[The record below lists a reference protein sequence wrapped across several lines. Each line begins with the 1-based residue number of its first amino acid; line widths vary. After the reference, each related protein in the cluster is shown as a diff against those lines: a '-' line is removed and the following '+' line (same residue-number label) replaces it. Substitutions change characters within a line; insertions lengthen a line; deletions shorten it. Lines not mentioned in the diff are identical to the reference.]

1 MCNSS
6 QQRTINRRAP
16 PQILG
21 VLPGQPVELRVA
33 KRVAENYSPPPKR
46 PLAAFGGSGNRL
58 GSPAPA
64 FAPDGSNAPAA
75 VMPGS
80 FPSAGGV
87 AGTSAGASAERSS
100 VNTLFEVDQSLPT
113 TSVQIRLADG
123 TRYSSFYCLRFFI
136 HSLIHFQDGL

>member
-46 PLAAFGGSGNRL
+46 PLAAFGGSGNLL

-87 AGTSAGASAERSS
+87 AGASASAERSS

-113 TSVQIRLADG
+113 ASVQIQLADG
-123 TRYSSFYCLRFFI
+123 KR
-136 HSLIHFQDGL
+136 